1 MRPAVLHRLPYSLA
15 DTCDQDRHRGEE
27 QRHAIHRA
35 LLQGA
40 PAGPSLAV
48 KLQAA
53 ILTRLRRDHSLADHA
68 CPLPNGSTGRVAVV
82 QHGGEWTLLCRVAGT
97 S

>member
-1 MRPAVLHRLPYSLA
+1 
-15 DTCDQDRHRGEE
+15 
-27 QRHAIHRA
+27 
-35 LLQGA
+35 
-40 PAGPSLAV
+40 V